1 MESFPKSLPFYMVCS
16 GFREEISPISTCLHY
31 LHPLFQLFLNL
42 SLTLK
47 KKGTYSWKVAQHR
60 SFCDRVFIF
69 YFPCTRIY
77 VMHDVLLS
85 AFAIYF
91 TTYLHGFEQINK
103 VISTATLPKVIVYAL
118 INNNNTILICRL
130 L

>member
-1 MESFPKSLPFYMVCS
+1 
-16 GFREEISPISTCLHY
+16 
-31 LHPLFQLFLNL
+31 
-42 SLTLK
+42 
-47 KKGTYSWKVAQHR
+47 
-60 SFCDRVFIF
+60 
-69 YFPCTRIY
+69 
-77 VMHDVLLS
+77 MHDVLLS

-118 INNNNTILICRL
+118 IYNNNTILICRL

>member
-47 KKGTYSWKVAQHR
+47 KKEHIVERLPNTGPSVIV
-60 SFCDRVFIF
+60 SLFFIF
-69 YFPCTRIY
+69 LVPEY
-77 VMHDVLLS
+77 M
-85 AFAIYF
+85 
-91 TTYLHGFEQINK
+91 
-103 VISTATLPKVIVYAL
+103 
-118 INNNNTILICRL
+118 
-130 L
+130 